1 VKTPEKLLMKI
12 PEMRI
17 AKRIPLRRFSRDI
30 FPEMF
35 SAKFSV
41 TLLAKF
47 SVMLIVKLKA
57 HNAYCESRETII
69 ATSPEMLL
77 AKLKA
82 K

>member
-1 VKTPEKLLMKI
+1 VKNIHELFARIVVRIFPVTPTVKTPEKLLMKI

-41 TLLAKF
+41 TLLAK
-47 SVMLIVKLKA
+47 
-57 HNAYCESRETII
+57 
-69 ATSPEMLL
+69 
-77 AKLKA
+77 LKA